1 MGDGSIIYSQPKSRL
16 NTPGLAWPIPVQN
29 ETAGPALSGL
39 IRRFQERL
47 RGHHRF
53 GFSPSAGS
61 MIGGMLLLAEL
72 SDVTEFKPSPGPTIR
87 GALPVEMD
95 PLL

>member
-1 MGDGSIIYSQPKSRL
+1 
-16 NTPGLAWPIPVQN
+16 
-29 ETAGPALSGL
+29 
-39 IRRFQERL
+39 
-47 RGHHRF
+47 
-53 GFSPSAGS
+53 

-72 SDVTEFKPSPGPTIR
+72 SDVTEFTPSPGPTIR